1 MHLATVTRCYTQI
14 ILFYF
19 VFHVGLSS
27 ATSLSFLLQSSPS
40 LSITSHL
47 NFWFISLS
55 SPPRTFF
62 SSLFSCLGMC
72 GEFCGLWEWVVAAVF
87 SGSHGGS
94 VCGWWSL
101 WWLWYGWWICG
112 VGRGFLVGVVWVV
125 GLWWLW
131 CGWWVWVMGLWWL
144 WCGWWICGGD
154 E

>member
-1 MHLATVTRCYTQI
+1 MLYTNNI
-14 ILFYF
+14 ILFCLSRGSF
-19 VFHVGLSS
+19 ISHVSFFSS
-27 ATSLSFLLQSSPS
+27 PVISISLSPFI
-40 LSITSHL
+40 SISVS
-47 NFWFISLS
+47 SLS

-94 VCGWWSL
+94 VCRWWSL
-101 WWLWYGWWICG
+101 WWLWCGLWICG
-112 VGRGFLVGVVWVV
+112 VGRGFLVGVVWLVGLWWLWCGQWVWV

-131 CGWWVWVMGLWWL
+131 CGWE
-144 WCGWWICGGD
+144 ICGGD